1 MITPIL
7 SAFLVVTLV
16 GLIAGV
22 LLALASYFLYVK
34 EDETALKIRECL
46 PGVNCGACGFTGC
59 DDYAKAVAEKRAEA
73 NLCIPGADKTAADI
87 CCILGIEAKD
97 VVEMIAFVGCNGTK
111 SATSKSFIY
120 NGVKTCNAQ
129 TMIYAGSNEC
139 KFGCLGCGDC
149 ANVCPTNAI
158 CIKDGI
164 AHVKSNIC
172 IGCGLCAKTCPK
184 HIIKLIPQTAKV
196 AVMCNN
202 NEKGGVARKKCS
214 NACIGCKKCEL
225 NCPQK
230 AITVKD
236 NLAVIDYS
244 KCTACGICVEIC
256 PTKCIK
262 SLNL

>member
-34 EDETALKIRECL
+34 EDETASKIRECL
-46 PGVNCGACGFTGC
+46 PGVNCGACGYAGC
-59 DDYAKAVAEKRAEA
+59 DDYAKAVAEKTADA
-73 NLCIPGADKTAADI
+73 NLCIPGADKTAEDI
-87 CCILGIEAKD
+87 CNILGIEAKD
-97 VVEMIAFVGCNGTK
+97 VTEMIAFVACNGTNDVA
-111 SATSKSFIY
+111 STNAIY
-120 NGVKTCNAQ
+120 NGVDSCKGES
-129 TMIYAGSNEC
+129 MVYGGSKSC
-139 KFGCLGCGDC
+139 KAGCLGCGDC
-149 ANVCPTNAI
+149 SKVCPTNAI

-164 AHVKSNIC
+164 AHIKSSAC
-172 IGCGLCAKTCPK
+172 IGCGLCAKTCSK
-184 HIIKLIPQTAKV
+184 HIIKLIPQTARV
-196 AVMCNN
+196 VIMCNN
-202 NEKGGVARKKCS
+202 TEKGAAARNQCT

-225 NCPQK
+225 NCPHN

-244 KCTACGICVEIC
+244 KCTSCGVCAEKC

-262 SLNL
+262 TL